1 MEIMFNCRSLL
12 VFGRPNT
19 AMTNGKTMPASNPK
33 HLRVRSGVQA
43 DLARMIASGA
53 VEPGHNLPTEA
64 ELSVQFGVSRT
75 VVREAI
81 KGLEAKYLVRS
92 RARVGT
98 IVLPREDWALLD
110 AEVLDWVADYLDV
123 AQFGDAVLEAR
134 RAIEPAAAEL
144 ACARASLA
152 DLAEVEKALDAMD
165 GAGGDPEAFT
175 RADLAFHEALL
186 RASHN
191 PVFLQ
196 FIHSIR
202 AGLNLMLLASNKSVD
217 DYSRTVASHRALLN
231 ALVSRDKG
239 LAREASLMLLQH
251 AADDFKKLQ
260 A

>member
-1 MEIMFNCRSLL
+1 MQASPK
-12 VFGRPNT
+12 RP
-19 AMTNGKTMPASNPK
+19 
-33 HLRVRSGVQA
+33 RVRSDIQA
-43 DLARMIASGA
+43 DLAKMIASGK
-53 VEPGHNLPTEA
+53 VLPGQNLPSEA
-64 ELSVQFGVSRT
+64 ELSLQLGVSRT

-92 RARVGT
+92 RPRVGT
-98 IVLPREDWALLD
+98 VVLPREDWALLD
-110 AEVLDWVADYLDV
+110 AEVLEWIADYLDV

-144 ACARASLA
+144 ACLRASLA
-152 DLAEVEKALDAMD
+152 DLAEIEKALNAMAE
-165 GAGGDPEAFT
+165 AGGDAEAFT

-217 DYSRTVASHRALLN
+217 DYSRTVESHRALLD
-231 ALVSRDKG
+231 ALVVRNG
-239 LAREASLMLLQH
+239 ALARAASLTLLQH
-251 AADDFKKLQ
+251 ATDDLKRLRD
-260 A
+260 

>member
-1 MEIMFNCRSLL
+1 MRASSLK
-12 VFGRPNT
+12 RP
-19 AMTNGKTMPASNPK
+19 
-33 HLRVRSGVQA
+33 RVRSDIQA

-53 VEPGHNLPTEA
+53 VLPGQNLPSEA
-64 ELSVQFGVSRT
+64 ELSLQFGVSRT

-92 RARVGT
+92 RPRVGT

-110 AEVLDWVADYLDV
+110 AEVLDWVIDYLDV
-123 AQFGDAVLEAR
+123 MEFADAVLEAR

-152 DLAEVEKALDAMD
+152 DLALIETALKGMAD
-165 GAGGDPEAFT
+165 AGGDPDAFT
-175 RADLAFHEALL
+175 LADLAFHEALL

-202 AGLNLMLLASNKSVD
+202 AGFNLMLLASNKSVD
-217 DYSRTVASHRALLN
+217 DFTRTVSTHRVLLD
-231 ALVSRDKG
+231 ALVARDKTR
-239 LAREASLMLLQH
+239 AREASLLLLQH
-251 AADDFKKLQ
+251 ATDDLGR
-260 A
+260 ARSG

>member
-1 MEIMFNCRSLL
+1 MQASRQK
-12 VFGRPNT
+12 RP
-19 AMTNGKTMPASNPK
+19 
-33 HLRVRSGVQA
+33 RVRSDIQA

-53 VEPGHNLPTEA
+53 VLPGQNLPSEA
-64 ELSVQFGVSRT
+64 ELSLRFGVSRT

-92 RARVGT
+92 RPRVGT

-110 AEVLDWVADYLDV
+110 AEVLGWVADYLDV
-123 AQFGDAVLEAR
+123 AQFADAVLEAR

-144 ACARASLA
+144 ACSRASLA
-152 DLAEVEKALDAMD
+152 DLAEVERALDAMAA
-165 GAGGDPEAFT
+165 AGGDPDSFT
-175 RADLAFHEALL
+175 QADLAFHEALL

-217 DYSRTVASHRALLN
+217 DYSRTVSTHRTLLD
-231 ALVSRDKG
+231 ALVARDRSR
-239 LAREASLMLLQH
+239 ARDASLMLLQH
-251 AADDFKKLQ
+251 ATDDLAKLKTSCSG
-260 A
+260 

>member
-1 MEIMFNCRSLL
+1 MMQTSSPK
-12 VFGRPNT
+12 RP
-19 AMTNGKTMPASNPK
+19 
-33 HLRVRSGVQA
+33 RVRSDIQA

-53 VEPGHNLPTEA
+53 VLPGQSLPPEA
-64 ELSVQFGVSRT
+64 ELSQKFGVSRT

-92 RARVGT
+92 RPRVGT
-98 IVLPREDWALLD
+98 VVLPREDWALLD
-110 AEVLDWVADYLDV
+110 AEVLGWMADYLDV
-123 AQFGDAVLEAR
+123 TQFADSVLEAR

-152 DLAEVEKALDAMD
+152 DLAEVEKALDAMAT
-165 GAGGDPEAFT
+165 AGGDPEVFT

-217 DYSRTVASHRALLN
+217 DYTRTVSTHRALLD
-231 ALVSRDKG
+231 ALVARDKDR
-239 LAREASLMLLQH
+239 ARKASLMLLQH
-251 AADDFKKLQ
+251 ATDDLKKMK
-260 A
+260 AH